1 MSDFCQR
8 ITNPRAPIPSSESP
22 INQLK
27 AQYSSSL
34 SELVKPTFTP
44 EEIQELKEIFQQLS
58 ELNFENLAEGDLKV
72 HLDICCQA
80 AWALKPASQEL
91 HKHLLNRAS
100 EFQIKAHQLCEVQEK
115 HLLRESLKAALSSAD
130 DEARS
135 VISSYDQDA
144 IKLRHLKEEEARL
157 EEALLQVRGKIDQT
171 TSNMQTSMNK
181 ASQSVVII
189 KDLKDQLQQTSDQKE
204 FYDFVCTRGAHVWSD
219 LKDTI
224 VQFLSNE

>member
-8 ITNPRAPIPSSESP
+8 ITNPQAPIPSSESP

-27 AQYSSSL
+27 VQCSSSL

-44 EEIQELKEIFQQLS
+44 EEIQELKEILQQLT

-80 AWALKPASQEL
+80 AWTLKPASQEL
-91 HKHLLNRAS
+91 HKQLLDRAS
-100 EFQIKAHQLCEVQEK
+100 EFQEKAHQLCEVQEK

-130 DEARS
+130 DEARI
-135 VISSYDQDA
+135 VISSHDQDT
-144 IKLRHLKEEEARL
+144 IKLCHLKEEEARL
-157 EEALLQVRGKIDQT
+157 EAALLQVRGEIDKT
-171 TSNMQTSMNK
+171 TSNIQTSMNR
-181 ASQSVVII
+181 ASQSIVII
-189 KDLKDQLQQTSDQKE
+189 KDLKSQLQQTSDQKE
-204 FYDFVCTRGAHVWSD
+204 IYDFVCSRGAHVWSD